1 MMYDNVKFFN
11 FLAQR
16 CVVFVKYEIKVEKK
30 NLASPPLKKKD
41 KKEAKQLQIIS

>member
-30 NLASPPLKKKD
+30 TWFSPLKKKD
-41 KKEAKQLQIIS
+41 KKKQNNCRL